1 MLKNR
6 LKYAM
11 NGTEV
16 KKIVKDKAGL
26 IKIDNRVRKDVN
38 FPCGIM
44 DVITIEKTG
53 EFFRILLDVK
63 GRFQP
68 HRIGA
73 EEAKFK
79 LCKITKK
86 AMGKNKIPY
95 IVTNDGRTIRYPHPE
110 IQVGDTIKL
119 SLETNEILK
128 WYKVKKGNVALVTA
142 GYNKGRVG
150 IINEIIR
157 HDSAFNII
165 RLIDSNEHEFAT
177 RSLNVM
183 TIGEGKEASITLYKD
198 HGLKRTVIEE
208 KQEKGTWADNLA
220 PH

>member
-1 MLKNR
+1 
-6 LKYAM
+6 M
-11 NGTEV
+11 NANEV

-26 IKIDNRVRKDVN
+26 IKIDNRIRKDVN

-63 GRFQP
+63 GRFVA
-68 HRIGA
+68 HKIGA
-73 EEAKFK
+73 EEAKYK

-95 IVTNDGRTIRYPHPE
+95 VVTNDGRTIRYPHPE
-110 IQVGDTIKL
+110 IQIDDTVKV
-119 SLETNEILK
+119 SLETNTIEK
-128 WYKVKKGNVALVTA
+128 WYKVKKGNVAIITA

-157 HDSAFNII
+157 HDAAFNII
-165 RLIDSNEHEFAT
+165 RLVDGYNHEFAT

-183 TIGEGKEASITLYKD
+183 VVGEGADPAITLYKD
-198 HGLKRTVIEE
+198 KGLRRDLIEE
-208 KQEKGTWADNLA
+208 KQFKGIWKENLV
-220 PH
+220 PQ

>member
-1 MLKNR
+1 
-6 LKYAM
+6 M
-11 NGTEV
+11 NATEV
-16 KKIVKDKAGL
+16 KKIVMAKEGL
-26 IKIDNRVRKDVN
+26 IKVDNRVRKDTN

-79 LCKITKK
+79 LCKVTKK

-110 IQVGDTIKL
+110 IQIGDTIKL
-119 SLETNEILK
+119 SLETSEILK
-128 WYKVKKGNVALVTA
+128 WYKVKKGNVAVITA

-150 IINEIIR
+150 IINEIVR
-157 HDSAFNII
+157 HDAAFNII
-165 RLIDSNEHEFAT
+165 RIIDELNHEFAT
-177 RSLNVM
+177 RSCNVM
-183 TIGEGKEASITLYKD
+183 VIGEGKEAAITLYKD
-198 HGLKRTVIEE
+198 KGVRKTIIEQ
-208 KQEKGTWADNLA
+208 KQENGTWADNLI

>member
-1 MLKNR
+1 
-6 LKYAM
+6 M

-16 KKIVKDKAGL
+16 KKIVQDKAGL
-26 IKIDNRVRKDVN
+26 IKVDNRVRKDVN

-68 HRIGA
+68 HRIGS

-79 LCKITKK
+79 LCKITRK

-110 IQVGDTIKL
+110 IQIGDTIKL

-150 IINEIIR
+150 IINEIVR
-157 HDSAFNII
+157 HDAAFNII
-165 RLIDSNEHEFAT
+165 RLVDSNDHTFAT
-177 RSLNVM
+177 RSLNVLV
-183 TIGEGKEASITLYKD
+183 IGEGSDPAITLYKD
-198 HGLKRTVIEE
+198 SGLKRTIIEE
-208 KQEKGTWADNLA
+208 KQENGTWAENLV